1 MKTVGGRDELVRQAK
16 VLERI
21 PALGGEEY
29 LHFDWREMNTD
40 ITRIDYRVEVVPRLC
55 ELIGIMDPR
64 ERQLQALSRICKL
77 QVDVSESCLSAYCDH
92 VLEQLNKGNT
102 KELSK
107 AEDEEFLKC
116 LKALADLKEPEWKRV
131 FSSKVFE
138 KKMISHHLKF
148 LNAFIKVQLLK
159 L

>member
-1 MKTVGGRDELVRQAK
+1 M
-16 VLERI
+16 
-21 PALGGEEY
+21 
-29 LHFDWREMNTD
+29 
-40 ITRIDYRVEVVPRLC
+40 
-55 ELIGIMDPR
+55 
-64 ERQLQALSRICKL
+64 
-77 QVDVSESCLSAYCDH
+77 DVSESCLSAYCDH

-138 KKMISHHLKF
+138 MKSHHLKF
-148 LNAFIKVQLLK
+148 SNAFIKVQPLK